1 MARGK
6 AGGKKKIRR
15 KGKGKG
21 KEKKKW
27 GNQEKKK
34 NNYLIF

>member
-21 KEKKKW
+21 KKEMGKSGKKEK
-27 GNQEKKK
+27 
-34 NNYLIF
+34 